1 MLIESFTNH
10 LLSYRLKKDTSVN
23 PKLFLDSLSKDIISE
38 DMEAKYLILGFLLI
52 LIAPYLFSYGMALEK
67 TGHYIRRHE
76 GGPSEWE
83 PGLSHLGIAIEFV
96 AAVSVWVG
104 VPFLIY
110 GQVAHYKL
118 HLLKGELP
126 AIKEAIFSIAVL
138 IWGCITIQ
146 CTTNLCLWFEL
157 GVGIV
162 LDESFVTFWGI
173 VGIVAGGVSIIIMLI
188 VWTYTNASLI
198 HVFLKNLTPV
208 KRIYTQLTKTDFH
221 IVIYEEKYRLLVRK
235 IRLLKLVFRI
245 FFMSVIFVSLYVL
258 YLNLVNL
265 VNIFLHFSI
274 GDLFSFLQQTVS
286 FYLFSLAP
294 LSIVL
299 VYGGSLFFEFFTP
312 KERFLE
318 AKEDRFVR
326 LVIRS
331 ASSLGLVVPKVMYRT
346 DVSTLSAVNYKRD
359 RWIIANPQF
368 VKILIQSCPSE
379 LEAAVVHELR
389 HFMNGDVEDRTR
401 MFNILF
407 SLETASGSLMRILI
421 PLFLTL
427 PFSIIILPW
436 PTFLIPLTF
445 LVFVFFVKL
454 LEEGVHAVLIAPFL
468 VSLVAGLLFIPLAV
482 YWGKLN
488 SLMEKRADIEAANSL
503 ESSQYLASMLQRLQ
517 SAANIT
523 PMDVVNQKKEEIGSI
538 IERERWQGYF
548 FSIPAIILSGIFQYY
563 QRYYLNIDS
572 RLENLQTSES
582 KEVTWKTTL
591 RRTIL
596 SIYNFFSDI
605 ISNEDSRVAFFF
617 GLLLSPFIFMYV
629 YFTHLGNFVTC
640 IIYTIVILIIIS
652 KIAKY
657 AVELSR
663 LLES

>member
-1 MLIESFTNH
+1 M
-10 LLSYRLKKDTSVN
+10 R
-23 PKLFLDSLSKDIISE
+23 
-38 DMEAKYLILGFLLI
+38 DMEAKYLILGCLLV
-52 LIAPYLFSYGMALEK
+52 LVAPYLFSYGKALEK
-67 TGHYIRRHE
+67 TGHYVRRFK

-83 PGLSHLGIAIEFV
+83 PGLSHLGIAIEFI

-110 GQVAHYKL
+110 GQVAHHKL
-118 HLLKGELP
+118 HLLKGALP
-126 AIKEAIFSIAVL
+126 MMKEAIFSIAVL
-138 IWGCITIQ
+138 ICGYVTIQ
-146 CTTNLCLWFEL
+146 FATNLCLWLEL
-157 GVGIV
+157 GVGII

-173 VGIVAGGVSIIIMLI
+173 VGIVAGGVSIIIMII
-188 VWTYTNASLI
+188 VWTYANASLI
-198 HVFLKNLTPV
+198 HVFLKNLTLV
-208 KRIYTQLTKTDFH
+208 KRIYTQLVKADFH
-221 IVIYEEKYRLLVRK
+221 IVSYEEKYRLLVRK
-235 IRLLKLVFRI
+235 IRLLKLIFRI
-245 FFMSVIFVSLYVL
+245 FFMSIIFVSLYVL
-258 YLNLVNL
+258 YLNLANL
-265 VNIFLHFSI
+265 INIFSHFSI
-274 GDLFSFLQQTVS
+274 GDLFTFLQQTIS
-286 FYLFSLAP
+286 FYLLSLAP
-294 LSIVL
+294 LTIVL
-299 VYGGSLFFEFFTP
+299 VYGGNLFFKFFTP

-326 LVIRS
+326 LVIMA
-331 ASSLGLVVPKVMYRT
+331 ASSLGLVAPKVMYRME
-346 DVSTLSAVNYKRD
+346 VSTLSAINYKRD

-389 HFMNGDVEDRTR
+389 HFMNGDIEDRTR

-407 SLETASGSLMRILI
+407 SLETTSGSLMRILI

-445 LVFVFFVKL
+445 LVFVFFVRL
-454 LEEGVHAVLIAPFL
+454 LEEGVHAVVLAPFFI
-468 VSLVAGLLFIPLAV
+468 SLVTGLLFIPLAV

-503 ESSQYLASMLQRLQ
+503 KSSEYLVSMLQRLQ

-523 PMDVVNQKKEEIGSI
+523 PINVVDQKKEEISSI
-538 IERERWQGYF
+538 IERKSWQEYF

-563 QRYYLNIDS
+563 QRYYLSIDS
-572 RLENLQTSES
+572 RLENLQISEI

-596 SIYNFFSDI
+596 AIYNFFSDI
-605 ISNEDSRVAFFF
+605 ISNENSRVALFF
-617 GLLLSPFIFMYV
+617 GLLLSPFIFMYM
-629 YFTHLGNFVTC
+629 YFTHLGNFATC

-657 AVELSR
+657 AVELGR
-663 LLES
+663 LIES